1 MNTGNILHFIN
12 LETAE
17 GKKYVSEVENMFTE
31 LRKEK
36 GLNITKNNEEKVR
49 FFRSFV
55 SQEKEKKYMDVV
67 RSFLRDDDLKQYE
80 LVGVTVGQYGRKSGT
95 SLNTPSSATLR
106 LVIHLGPTEVYYLTT
121 ESYKDRPLILQS
133 GQGVALSTVMGQT
146 SELKVYP
153 DPIRVLNNK
162 NLQAQI
168 PKIRPKP
175 YMRYTLVL
183 DFKMLPEEVSSDVSV
198 SQDVS
203 PSDVSQDQQSQG
215 QEEKEQVTPHPDTPR
230 E

>member
-49 FFRSFV
+49 FFRSFTLNKEQTEQ
-55 SQEKEKKYMDVV
+55 QEEQKEKKYMDVV

-80 LVGVTVGQYGRKSGT
+80 LVGITVGQYGRKSGT

-162 NLQAQI
+162 NLQAQL

-183 DFKMLPEEVSSDVSV
+183 DFSMLPEVAQEVSSSE
-198 SQDVS
+198 
-203 PSDVSQDQQSQG
+203 G
-215 QEEKEQVTPHPDTPR
+215 QEEQVTPHPDTPR